1 MNESSL
7 TTVIPASTL
16 ALVNSDPTYLN
27 TAQQLLNQSAPN
39 NIWDTMAT
47 IRDVSSGVFQV
58 LSLFDWDI
66 FFPVPSEGECPCPH
80 QRG

>member
-1 MNESSL
+1 MNDSSL

-27 TAQQLLNQSAPN
+27 TAQQLLNQSVPG
-39 NIWDTMAT
+39 NIWETMAT
-47 IRDVSSGVFQV
+47 IRDVSSGVSQV

-66 FFPVPSEGECPCPH
+66 FYPLPSEGE
-80 QRG
+80 